1 MSEYVK
7 DSSKARG
14 WKMVSYKKRG
24 RAEDGAPITA
34 EGMDESMDDAEE
46 GDAEPE
52 SSGVWSLE

>member
-1 MSEYVK
+1 
-7 DSSKARG
+7 
-14 WKMVSYKKRG
+14 MVSYKKRG

-52 SSGVWSLE
+52 SSAVQQVWSLE